1 MWGGLPAGHAFGD
14 GEYEIT
20 GGPIGKGSGGTV
32 YQAKAVASGA
42 AVAVKVID
50 RLDVEGSPA
59 KVKQLEREM
68 NIAVKLRHQN
78 IVNWIDVKFEEEVV
92 MLILEL
98 VDGGPLFDRVAA
110 GAIPEDEARHYFVQA
125 VAGLEY
131 CHEQQ
136 VIHRDLKLENVLVTR
151 AGQVKIADFGM
162 SKDLA
167 VSSLPKTQVG
177 TISYMAPEITMVGK
191 AGSGVVDYGAQADV
205 WSLAVILYIL
215 ACGSYPFGF
224 DGPRRQGGLPT
235 SRVYQKIRAGEVTYP
250 EHLSP
255 EISELLQGMLTL
267 DPQQRWGFAQIKQCA
282 WFCGGKFVAAAGPEP
297 EPEPAPVD
305 MPLGSGVAPPGGG
318 VRARTGS
325 DPVPILESY
334 GRACRHTPSKSSCS
348 L

>member
-136 VIHRDLKLENVLVTR
+136 VIHRDLKLENGKCSRSLCVFFRSL
-151 AGQVKIADFGM
+151 
-162 SKDLA
+162 KD
-167 VSSLPKTQVG
+167 
-177 TISYMAPEITMVGK
+177 
-191 AGSGVVDYGAQADV
+191 
-205 WSLAVILYIL
+205 
-215 ACGSYPFGF
+215 
-224 DGPRRQGGLPT
+224 
-235 SRVYQKIRAGEVTYP
+235 
-250 EHLSP
+250 
-255 EISELLQGMLTL
+255 
-267 DPQQRWGFAQIKQCA
+267 
-282 WFCGGKFVAAAGPEP
+282 AAAQFWSRA
-297 EPEPAPVD
+297 PA
-305 MPLGSGVAPPGGG
+305 
-318 VRARTGS
+318 R
-325 DPVPILESY
+325 
-334 GRACRHTPSKSSCS
+334 
-348 L
+348 